1 MSNYVQPYS
10 QRIVAGTVASL
21 SWQLIDG
28 TGEPA
33 DPGTVTVNVSRA
45 DGTVLATSGVTSG
58 TTTAARTYTLT
69 AAQTATLDRLTVT
82 WIASGTT
89 LATTEVDVV
98 AAPWFSNAELRA
110 QEPSLA
116 VTAAYSAESI
126 TTARLYVEAFFERV
140 CHRRFVPGY
149 DLRWVEGSA
158 STSLVVPHPEV
169 RKVRSA
175 ALYNDPAGTS
185 VATLTLTELNAI
197 PAAPSGVISRYA
209 TTWNTRWVKIGY
221 EHGFTTPPPDVKR
234 AAMRLTR
241 EILNEAK
248 ITSPDAAVSW
258 NSSDLGWSAVFVTP
272 GVRGAHTRLPQ
283 VNEVLDAWTFA
294 EMGIA

>member
-1 MSNYVQPYS
+1 MSHYVQPYS
-10 QRIVAGTVASL
+10 QRIVAGTAASV

-33 DPGTVTVNVSRA
+33 DPGTVTVTVTRA
-45 DGTVLATSGVTSG
+45 DGTVLATAAATSG
-58 TTTAARTYTLT
+58 TTTNARTYALT

-82 WIASGTT
+82 WVASGVT

-98 AAPWFSNAELRA
+98 SAPWFSNAELRA
-110 QEPSLA
+110 QEPSL
-116 VTAAYSAESI
+116 VSTAGYTTEAI

-140 CHRRFVPGY
+140 CHRRFTVGY
-149 DLRWVEGSA
+149 DLRWIPGA
-158 STSLVVPHPEV
+158 SGTELVVPHPEV
-169 RKVRSA
+169 RRVRSA
-175 ALYNDPAGTS
+175 SLYNDPSAS
-185 VATLTLTELNAI
+185 VVETLGATELNAI
-197 PAAPSGVISRYA
+197 PVAPSGVITRYNS
-209 TTWNTRWVKIGY
+209 TWAARWVKVGY
-221 EHGFTTPPPDVKR
+221 EHGFITPPPDVKR

-241 EILNEAK
+241 EILNESK
-248 ITSPDAAVSW
+248 ITSPDAAVSR

-294 EMGIA
+294 EVGIA

>member
-1 MSNYVQPYS
+1 MSNYIQPYS
-10 QRIVAGTVASL
+10 QRIVAGTAPSL

-33 DPGTVTVNVSRA
+33 DPGTVTVTVTRA
-45 DGTVLATSGVTSG
+45 DGTVLATSAATSG
-58 TTTAARTYTLT
+58 TGTAARTYALT
-69 AAQTATLDRLTVT
+69 VAQMATLDRLMVT
-82 WIASGTT
+82 WVSSGTT
-89 LATTEVDVV
+89 LATTEVDVT
-98 AAPWFSNAELRA
+98 ASPWFSNAELRA

-116 VTAAYSAESI
+116 QTAAYPADVI

-149 DLRWVEGSA
+149 DLRWVEGA
-158 STSLVVPHPEV
+158 TSTSLVLPHPEV

-197 PAAPSGVISRYA
+197 PAAPSGVIARYA
-209 TTWNTRWVKIGY
+209 TTWATRWVKIGY

-258 NSSDLGWSAVFVTP
+258 NSTDLGWSAVFVTP

-294 EMGIA
+294 EIGVA